1 MAKDGAKPG
10 AESIDQIR
18 DIIFGDQIEKFER
31 TINQLKKECNEFRD
45 RIAQLEEKHSAV
57 DHTIDSDHEKQKAME
72 SAQIQLQEFIE
83 KTKRELDQKIAELF
97 DTKVD
102 KTQIGKAFIEWGMK
116 MKQTTTEKS

>member
-1 MAKDGAKPG
+1 MAKDGAKP
-10 AESIDQIR
+10 ATESIEQIR

-31 TINQLKKECNEFRD
+31 TINQLKKECSELRD
-45 RIAQLEEKHSAV
+45 RVAQLEEKHDAV
-57 DHTIDSDHEKQKAME
+57 DHAIESDQEKQKAME
-72 SAQIQLQEFIE
+72 STQSQLQEFIE

>member
-1 MAKDGAKPG
+1 MTKDGAKP
-10 AESIDQIR
+10 ATESIEQIR

-31 TINQLKKECNEFRD
+31 TINQLKKECSDLRD
-45 RIAQLEEKHSAV
+45 RVAQLEEKHDAV
-57 DHTIDSDHEKQKAME
+57 DHAIESDQEKQKAME

-102 KTQIGKAFIEWGMK
+102 KTQNGKAFIEWGMK